1 MSNILLLAM
10 CLASGVVLRA
20 TGRLQDGGVAALNA
34 IIVNVA
40 LPALTL
46 TQLQALRLD
55 AGLLLPVALPWL
67 MFVLGVAFFY
77 LVGRALKLPPATSGA
92 LMLCG
97 GLANTSFV
105 GLPMILAFYGPDELP
120 VGLLM
125 DQLGTYLVLNTLGL
139 AVASLH
145 MPEPDKGA
153 TPGRV
158 VGRTLRRMVTFP
170 PFIALIA
177 GLCLLSA
184 GLPDW
189 LRDVLR
195 RLGDMVVP
203 LALLSIGAQLRVS
216 ELRGIAQ
223 PLLAGL
229 GFKLLLAPLLLTL
242 LLAGVLGQGG
252 RTMQVALFETAM
264 GPQIGAS
271 IVALQHGLD
280 ARVITAMVGLGI
292 LLSFVTLPGWWAVLS
307 WAAG

>member
-1 MSNILLLAM
+1 MSNILLLAV
-10 CLASGVVLRA
+10 CLASGIVLRGC
-20 TGRLQDGGVAALNA
+20 GRLQDGGVAALNA
-34 IIVNVA
+34 VIINIA

-46 TQLQALRLD
+46 TQLQALRPD
-55 AGLLLPVALPWL
+55 VTLLLPVALPWL
-67 MFVLGVAFFY
+67 MFVMGVAFFY
-77 LVGRALKLPPATSGA
+77 VVGRGLKLPPATSGA

-105 GLPMILAFYGPDELP
+105 GLPMILAFYGPDELR
-120 VGLLM
+120 VGLFM

-145 MPEPDKGA
+145 MPTPDKDA
-153 TPGRV
+153 TPRRVIGRA
-158 VGRTLRRMVTFP
+158 LRRMVAFP

-177 GLCLLSA
+177 GLCLLST

-189 LRDVLR
+189 LCDVLR

-216 ELRGIAQ
+216 ELRGIVQ

-252 RTMQVALFETAM
+252 RTLQVALFETAM
-264 GPQIGAS
+264 GPQVGAS

-280 ARVITAMVGLGI
+280 ARVITAMVGVGI